1 MCRVSLKRVSSFL
14 SEDELDGYTQRN
26 FNKMALIIKNKARFA
41 YETEI
46 SSSEKRKEK
55 KRKQSLKTNEVKFS
69 QNGKIDFEKSIDRQ
83 PDENEKPFE
92 LKDIELEVGKG
103 QLVAVI
109 GQVGSGK
116 SSLISAILGEMHLV
130 KNELGEL
137 GEVNISEEQTVC
149 YVAQQ
154 AWIQNKSLR
163 ENILFGKSFNREKY
177 EEVIGA
183 CCLDADLKQFEGGD
197 LTEIGEKGINLRLIC
212 HKTTL
217 NFFKA
222 LEF

>member
-14 SEDELDGYTQRN
+14 SEDESDSYTQRN
-26 FNKMALIIKNKARFA
+26 FNKMALTIKNKARFV
-41 YETEI
+41 YETKI
-46 SSSEKRKEK
+46 NSPEKRKDEK
-55 KRKQSLKTNEVKFS
+55 SKQNLKTNEVKLS
-69 QNGKIDFEKSIDRQ
+69 KTEFEKSNDRQ
-83 PDENEKPFE
+83 SDEDEKPFE

-130 KNELGEL
+130 ENDLGEL
-137 GEVNISEEQTVC
+137 GQVNISEEQTVC

-163 ENILFGKSFNREKY
+163 ENILFGKSFNRGKY
-177 EEVIGA
+177 DKVIGA

-197 LTEIGEKGINLRLIC
+197 LTEIGEKGINLRLLC
-212 HKTTL
+212 DKTL
-217 NFFKA
+217 LYFLKFSHSN
-222 LEF
+222 